1 MPDDFSFE
9 VHDYFLGYNSETEL
23 YGWHISD
30 PSDTEYNLT
39 IELTDDQK
47 ERICALVR
55 DLDMSQYDG
64 DYSDLQTIPPS
75 GASLAA
81 SYGDARYEIDIKDRS
96 MKYEDDLS
104 EVLSTINQILGIV
117 EEDPKTQDLPD
128 FPYIIEQKK
137 RQRCFHHCRFL
148 IANLIANLI

>member
-1 MPDDFSFE
+1 M
-9 VHDYFLGYNSETEL
+9 V
-23 YGWHISD
+23 
-30 PSDTEYNLT
+30 
-39 IELTDDQK
+39 IELTDEQKDQVWVL
-47 ERICALVR
+47 IR

-81 SYGDARYEIDIKDRS
+81 SYGDARYEIDIKDRT

-128 FPYIIEQKK
+128 FPYIIE
-137 RQRCFHHCRFL
+137 
-148 IANLIANLI
+148 